1 MATTFE
7 LIDKATVGAS
17 GAASVEFT
25 SIPNTYN
32 DLCVLMS
39 LRVDGASLER
49 NIKLN
54 FNGVGGSSYYS
65 KLLYGYGTL
74 VASYSQNAAAAFEH
88 FYAVGANATSNTF
101 ANNQIYIPNYTSSNY
116 KSFSVESVCENNGS
130 SSSMGLSAGLFSN
143 TSAISSIKFDQ
154 TASGE
159 KFVQYSSFY
168 LYGIKNS

>member
-1 MATTFE
+1 MATTYK
-7 LIDKATVGAS
+7 LIDKVIVGS
-17 GAASVEFT
+17 GGAASVEFT
-25 SIPNTYN
+25 SIPNTYI
-32 DLCVLMS
+32 DLCLILS
-39 LRVDGASLER
+39 LRTDGASLER

-65 KLLYGYGTL
+65 RLLYGYGSFTG
-74 VASYSQNAAAAFEH
+74 SYSQNAAAGFEH

-116 KSFSVESVCENNGS
+116 KSFSVDSVCETNGGS
-130 SSSMGLSAGLFSN
+130 ASMGLSAGLFSN
-143 TSAISSIKFDQ
+143 TGAISSIKFDQ
-154 TASGE
+154 TAGGE

>member
-1 MATTFE
+1 MATTYT
-7 LIDKATVGAS
+7 LIDKTEVGAS

-25 SIPNTYN
+25 SIPNTYT
-32 DLCVLMS
+32 DLCVLTS

-65 KLLYGYGTL
+65 KLLYAYGTFT
-74 VASYSQNAAAAFEH
+74 ASYNQNAAAAFEQ

-101 ANNQIYIPNYTSSNY
+101 ANNLIYIANYTSADN
-116 KSFSVESVCENNGS
+116 KFFSVDSVCETNGS
-130 SSSMGLSAGLFSN
+130 SASMGLSAGFFSN
-143 TSAISSIKFDQ
+143 TGVISSIKFDQ
-154 TASGE
+154 TAAGE